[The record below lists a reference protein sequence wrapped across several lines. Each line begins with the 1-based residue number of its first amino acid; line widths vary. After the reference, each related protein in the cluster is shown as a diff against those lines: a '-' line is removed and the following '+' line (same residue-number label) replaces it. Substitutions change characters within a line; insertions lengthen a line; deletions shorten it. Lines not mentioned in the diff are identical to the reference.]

1 MALCVCVRAGYNDPM
16 EEKLVEPEKEVRVA
30 RRRSVYPPPPR
41 PASDGA
47 IWLVAL
53 PFVFL
58 LGLGFGWVLW
68 GNTAATS
75 APVAQVPGKVSRIQ
89 VSEDNNPA
97 IGPADA
103 PVTIIE
109 FSDYQ
114 CPYCIRW
121 EQTVYSQ
128 LLADYE
134 GKIRFV
140 YRDLPLTAI
149 HPNAQ
154 SAAEAADCAGAQGAY
169 WPFHDALFSEKY
181 GLGAQAYDQY
191 ANDLKLDITAFDAC
205 VADRRFKA
213 EVDADASYAEGLGNN
228 STPTF
233 YINGLL
239 VVGAQPYS
247 YFKQVIDQELA
258 GAIPKN

>member
-1 MALCVCVRAGYNDPM
+1 MEAGQGGECYNVSM
-16 EEKLVEPEKEVRVA
+16 EENQVEPEKEARVV
-30 RRRSVYPPPPR
+30 RRRSAYPVPAR
-41 PASDGA
+41 PVNWSV
-47 IWLVAL
+47 WLAL

-58 LGLGFGWVLW
+58 FGLGLGWIIW
-68 GNTAATS
+68 GGSSS
-75 APVAQVPGKVSRIQ
+75 AVSANVAQTPDTTSR
-89 VSEDNNPA
+89 VNVTEDNNPA
-97 IGPADA
+97 IGPVGA

-128 LLADYE
+128 LLADYK

-140 YRDLPLTAI
+140 YRDLPLTEL

-154 SAAEAADCAGAQGAY
+154 SAAEAADCAGAQGYY
-169 WPFHDALFSEKY
+169 WQFHDALFSEKY

-191 ANDLKLDITAFDAC
+191 ASDLKLDLKAFDAC
-205 VADRRFKA
+205 VADHRFKD
-213 EVDADASYAEGLGNN
+213 EVDADANYAAGLGIH

-247 YFKQVIDQELA
+247 YFQQAIDKELA
-258 GAIPKN
+258 GQSPKK